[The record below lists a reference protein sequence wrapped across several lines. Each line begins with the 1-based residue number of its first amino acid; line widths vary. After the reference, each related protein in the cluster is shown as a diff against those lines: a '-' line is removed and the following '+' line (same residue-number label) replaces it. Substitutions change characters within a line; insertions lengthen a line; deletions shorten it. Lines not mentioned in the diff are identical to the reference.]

1 MKVGMMWFDG
11 DSQNDLQVRIK
22 RAAVYYQ
29 NKYGEQPNLCV
40 IHPSTASANATH
52 LVAGIDVKMS
62 GSVLPDHFW
71 LGIDDQL
78 SSIPDA
84 IQVPA

>member
-11 DSQNDLQVRIK
+11 DSQIDLQARIK

-29 NKYGEQPNLCV
+29 NKYGKQPNLCV
-40 IHPSTASANATH
+40 IHPSTTSANAPH
-52 LVAGIDVKMS
+52 VVAGIDVRMS
-62 GSVLPDHFW
+62 ASVLPYHFW
-71 LGIDDQL
+71 LGIDDQP

-84 IQVPA
+84 IRVPA

>member
-11 DSQNDLQVRIK
+11 DSQIELQARIK

-40 IHPSTASANATH
+40 IHPSTASANAPH
-52 LVAGIDVKMS
+52 LVAGIDVRMS
-62 GSVLPDHFW
+62 ASVLPDHFW
-71 LGIDDQL
+71 LGIDEQP
-78 SSIPDA
+78 SSIPDP
-84 IQVPA
+84 IQVTA